1 MIPAAPALL
10 VVDDN
15 EDNRYMLTRRLEREG
30 YANLTTAA
38 DGREALELLRRQQFD
53 LVLLDIMMPEMDGY
67 QVLEHLKAEP
77 RLRDLPVIM
86 ISAVD
91 EIESVIR
98 CIELGA
104 EDYLPKPFNATIL
117 RARVGASL
125 EKKRLRDEVRM
136 SLDHLERELNL
147 ARALQ
152 LSMVP
157 TEFPE
162 PSAQYPVGVYATLQP
177 ARQVGGDLYDCFW
190 IAPGRLCLVVADVS
204 DKGASA
210 ALYMARTKTAIR
222 LLAQFPRDHARGAP
236 RATELVR
243 RVNEHLSQ
251 DNPHSMFVT
260 LFVCLVD
267 ARTGELEWCNAGHN
281 PPYLVAPDGTIARLP
296 AGSGMPAGIDATFTG
311 VSETAQLVPG
321 ATLFLFTDGVTEAA
335 NDKREFFG
343 EARLEAGLRSFAG
356 RAPEEL
362 VPAVLQQ
369 VREFAGAAAPSD
381 DIAILACRW
390 LGS

>member
-1 MIPAAPALL
+1 MIAAASALL

-30 YANLTTAA
+30 YANLTTAS
-38 DGREALELLRRQQFD
+38 DGREALDLLRRHEFD

-67 QVLEHLKAEP
+67 QVLEHLKADP

-125 EKKRLRDEVRM
+125 EKKRLRDEVRR

-157 TEFPE
+157 TDFPE
-162 PSAQYPVGVYATLQP
+162 PSAQYPVSVHATLQP

-222 LLAQFPRDHARGAP
+222 LLAQSPRDRAGAVP
-236 RATELVR
+236 RAAELVTL
-243 RVNEHLSQ
+243 VNEHLSQ

-281 PPYLVAPDGTIARLP
+281 PPYVISPDGTLARLP
-296 AGSGMPAGIDATFTG
+296 ASRSMPAGIDATFTG
-311 VSETAQLVPG
+311 SSETAQLIPG

-343 EARLEAGLRSFAG
+343 EERLEAGLRSLG
-356 RAPEEL
+356 GHAPDEL
-362 VPAVLQQ
+362 VAAVLQQ
-369 VREFAGAAAPSD
+369 VRDFAGAAPPSD
-381 DIAILACRW
+381 DIAMLACRW

>member
-1 MIPAAPALL
+1 VISAPFALL

-30 YANLTTAA
+30 YTNLTTAS
-38 DGREALELLRRQQFD
+38 DGREALDLLRRHRFD

-67 QVLEHLKAEP
+67 QVLEHLKADP

-125 EKKRLRDEVRM
+125 EKKRLRDEVRA

-157 TEFPE
+157 TDFPQ
-162 PSAQYPVGVYATLQP
+162 PNAQHPLSVFATLQP

-204 DKGASA
+204 
-210 ALYMARTKTAIR
+210 YMARTKTAIR
-222 LLAQFPRDHARGAP
+222 LLAQFPRDHAGRMP
-236 RATELVR
+236 RAAELVTL
-243 RVNEHLSQ
+243 VNEHLSR

-281 PPYLVAPDGTIARLP
+281 PPYLLAPDGTLARLP
-296 AGSGMPAGIDATFTG
+296 VSRSMPAGIDATFSG
-311 VSETAQLVPG
+311 CSETAQLVPG
-321 ATLFLFTDGVTEAA
+321 ATLFLFTDGVTEAT
-335 NDKREFFG
+335 NDRDEFFG
-343 EARLEAGLRSFAG
+343 EERLEAGLRSCAG
-356 RAPEEL
+356 EAPEKL
-362 VPAVLQQ
+362 VTAVLQK
-369 VREFAGAAAPSD
+369 VRDFAGAAAPSD
-381 DIAILACRW
+381 DIAMLACRW